1 MFLAF
6 VNSPGRR
13 SGGAVADVGVRG
25 AAEGVRGRRDDRP
38 AGFDDV
44 AATSDAVFIARWLV
58 AVAASRGRRHVEGVS
73 LRLGRGEGG
82 RGPWPW
88 PWPCFLVWRWP

>member
-6 VNSPGRR
+6 VVSPRRR

-38 AGFDDV
+38 AGFDDA
-44 AATSDAVFIARWLV
+44 AATSDAVFLARV
-58 AVAASRGRRHVEGVS
+58 AVAASRGRRRRGGVS
-73 LRLGRGEGG
+73 LQLGRGEGR
-82 RGPWPW
+82 RGG
-88 PWPCFLVWRWP
+88 